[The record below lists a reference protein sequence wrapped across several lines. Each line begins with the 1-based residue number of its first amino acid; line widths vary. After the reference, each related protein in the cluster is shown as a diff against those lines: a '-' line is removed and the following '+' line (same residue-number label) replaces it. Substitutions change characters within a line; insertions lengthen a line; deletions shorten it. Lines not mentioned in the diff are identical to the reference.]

1 MRRSRAGAVTVATL
15 LLAAAG
21 CRAVPEA
28 PESLDGLLHYF
39 WQTVVDGGDDE
50 IAQGVVNLNEAVDG
64 DGLTEITD
72 GQATQLTADEVAW
85 LELDREVDPTEASGI
100 HMISPLTCDL
110 ETVDDIVTAL
120 PQGEMYDT
128 FDEYERR
135 YTSDA
140 GDYHDRSVPTLTWTV
155 DYTVT
160 VPLAGTYTATLDA
173 GARWVPTLDDTL
185 SPHGPVLITWSTLPE
200 PAVFDGG
207 EGVFDQDYR
216 VEVYHEPEPGKVVH
230 TEALWRYME
239 AGVVSMSNES
249 IQRMVLNGFADWDA
263 QTVALCQSGDF

>member
-1 MRRSRAGAVTVATL
+1 VRGRTALGSAAFTAALLVT
-15 LLAAAG
+15 G

-28 PESLDGLLHYF
+28 PEDLDGLLHYF
-39 WQTVVDGGDDE
+39 WGTVVPGEDDE
-50 IAQGVVNLNEAVDG
+50 IAAGVVNLHEAVDG
-64 DGLTEITD
+64 DALVEITD
-72 GQATQLTADEVAW
+72 GQATPLAADEVAW
-85 LELDREVDPTEASGI
+85 LELGRDVDPAEASGI

-120 PQGEMYDT
+120 EQGEMYDT
-128 FDEYERR
+128 FDAYQRE

-140 GDYHDRSVPTLTWTV
+140 AAYHDRSVPTLTWSV
-155 DYTVT
+155 EYSVT
-160 VPLAGTYTATLDA
+160 VPLAGSYTATLDA
-173 GARWVPTLDDTL
+173 GARWVPAIDDTF

-207 EGVFDQDYR
+207 DGIFDQDYR
-216 VEVYHEPEPGKVVH
+216 VEVYYETEPGKVVH
-230 TEALWRYME
+230 TEALWRHME

-263 QTVALCQSGDF
+263 RTEELCADGGI

>member
-1 MRRSRAGAVTVATL
+1 MKGRTAPVLCAVAV
-15 LLAAAG
+15 LLAVPG

-28 PESLDGLLHYF
+28 PEDLDGLLHYL
-39 WQTVVDGGDDE
+39 WQNVVDGGDDE
-50 IAQGVVNLNEAVDG
+50 IAQGVVNLHVAVDG
-64 DGLTEITD
+64 AALTEITD
-72 GQATQLTADEVAW
+72 GQATELTADEVAW
-85 LELDREVDPTEASGI
+85 LELDREVDPSEASGV

-120 PQGEMYDT
+120 EQGEMYDT
-128 FDEYERR
+128 FDAYERQ

-140 GDYHDRSVPTLTWTV
+140 GDYHDRSSPTLTWTV
-155 DYTVT
+155 EYSVT
-160 VPLAGTYTATLDA
+160 VPLAGSYTANLDA

-200 PAVFDGG
+200 PAVFDTGD
-207 EGVFDQDYR
+207 GVFDQDYR
-216 VEVYHEPEPGKVVH
+216 VEVYYEPEPGKVVH
-230 TEALWRYME
+230 TEALWRHME

-263 QTVALCQSGDF
+263 QTDVLCAGGEF